1 MLRKILLTVAVL
13 VALAVVGVLGAA
25 LTKPDS
31 FRVERS
37 ATMAVP
43 PEAVYQQVADFK
55 AWDRWSPWAKL
66 DPAMQVHLGGPA
78 GGPGSTYHWT
88 GNDEVGEG
96 RMTITEAAPP
106 SRLAIKLEFIKP
118 FASTNDTVFTFAP
131 EGGGTRVTWSMAGQN
146 PFMSKVMMVF
156 MDFDTMIGKDF
167 EKGLAQLA
175 AAAATGGPAR

>member
-1 MLRKILLTVAVL
+1 MVKKVLLALVVL
-13 VALAVVGVLGAA
+13 VVIAVVGVAGAA

-43 PEAVYQQVADFK
+43 PEAVYQQISDFK
-55 AWDRWSPWAKL
+55 AWDRWSPWARL
-66 DPAMQVHLGGPA
+66 DPTMKTEFGGTQGA
-78 GGPGSTYHWT
+78 PGATYHWV
-88 GNDEVGEG
+88 GNDDVGEG
-96 RMTITEAAPP
+96 RMTVTEVSPP

-118 FASTNDTVFTFAP
+118 FAAVNDTTFTLSP
-131 EGGGTRVTWSMAGQN
+131 QGGGTRVTWAMAGRN

-156 MDFDTMIGKDF
+156 VDLDQLIGKDF

-175 AAAATGGPAR
+175 AASATGAPPR